1 VSEPTATHAGGRPAP
16 APLRRNRDFLI
27 LWSGQVV
34 STVGTRVSSLAFPL
48 LVLTLTGSPA
58 QAGIVAFAQTLPY
71 LVLYLPAGALV
82 DRWNRKRIMLA
93 SDAGRAV
100 ALGSVALVLAV
111 GEPPMAQLIA
121 VALVEGSLFVLFDL
135 CESAALP
142 QIVPQEQLPAAIAQ
156 NQARQQGAELAGQ
169 PLGGL
174 LFGISRLLPF
184 AFDAV
189 SYAVSFVS
197 LLFVR
202 PAFQAQRE
210 PTGTHVVAEL
220 REGVAWLWGQP
231 FLRTLV
237 ALVAGSNFAFQAL
250 ILVVIVR
257 ARELGASPALIG
269 AMLACYGAAA
279 ILGSLAA
286 PWMQRRLPAS
296 VVLVGAL
303 WLWAALTAV
312 LVLIH
317 EPLALGV
324 VAGIASFAGP
334 PFNVVVGSYA
344 YALVPDRL
352 LGRVRGVALMVAWG
366 ALPLGSLTAG
376 FLIQRVGTGASF
388 LVLAVVMLAVA
399 IAATAYRDL
408 RRAPRVEQ
416 LVAARGAA

>member
-1 VSEPTATHAGGRPAP
+1 LSEPTPSHAGEAPAP
-16 APLRRNRDFLI
+16 VPLRRNRDFVL

-48 LVLTLTGSPA
+48 LVLSMTGSPA

-71 LVLYLPAGALV
+71 LLFYLPAGALV
-82 DRWNRKRIMLA
+82 DRWDRKRIMLGA
-93 SDAGRAV
+93 DAGRAV

-111 GEPPMAQLIA
+111 DEPSMAQLIV
-121 VALVEGSLFVLFDL
+121 VAFVEGSLFVLFDL
-135 CESAALP
+135 SESAALP
-142 QIVPQEQLPAAIAQ
+142 QIVRQEQLPAAIAQ
-156 NQARQQGAELAGQ
+156 NQARRQGAELVGQ

-174 LFGISRLLPF
+174 LFGLSRLLPF

-202 PAFQAQRE
+202 RAFQQRRQ
-210 PTGTHVVAEL
+210 PSGTHLAAEL
-220 REGVAWLWGQP
+220 REGVTWLARQP

-237 ALVAGSNFAFQAL
+237 GLVAVSNYAFQAL
-250 ILVVIVR
+250 VLVLIVR

-269 AMLACYGAAA
+269 GMLAFFGGAA

-317 EPLALGV
+317 EPLALGA
-324 VAGIASFAGP
+324 VAGVASFAGP
-334 PFNVVVGSYA
+334 PFNVIVGSYA
-344 YALVPDRL
+344 YAIVPDRL

-366 ALPLGSLTAG
+366 AIPLGSLSAG
-376 FLIQRVGTGASF
+376 FLVEKLGSGATL
-388 LVLAVVMLAVA
+388 LVLAAIMLAIA
-399 IAATAYRDL
+399 LAATSFPVV
-408 RRAPRVEQ
+408 RRAPRVEA
-416 LVAARGAA
+416 LVAARDAA

>member
-1 VSEPTATHAGGRPAP
+1 LSEPIPTHAGGPPAP
-16 APLRRNRDFLI
+16 APLRRNRDFVL

-48 LVLTLTGSPA
+48 LVLGLTGSPA
-58 QAGIVAFAQTLPY
+58 QAGIVGFAQTLPY

-82 DRWNRKRIMLA
+82 DRWDRKRIMLA
-93 SDAGRAV
+93 ADAGRAV
-100 ALGSVALVLAV
+100 ALGSVAVVLVVA
-111 GEPPMAQLIA
+111 EPSMAQLIV

-156 NQARQQGAELAGQ
+156 NQARQQGAQLAGQ

-174 LFGISRLLPF
+174 LFGLSRLLPF

-189 SYAVSFVS
+189 SYAVSFAS

-202 PAFQAQRE
+202 PAFQERRE
-210 PTGTHVVAEL
+210 RSGTHLVAEL
-220 REGVAWLWGQP
+220 REGVTWLWGQP

-237 ALVAGSNFAFQAL
+237 GLVAGSNFAFQAL
-250 ILVVIVR
+250 ILVLIVR

-269 AMLACYGAAA
+269 AMLACFGAAA

-303 WLWAALTAV
+303 WLWAGLAAV

-317 EPLALGV
+317 DPLALGV
-324 VAGIASFAGP
+324 VAGVASFAGP
-334 PFNVVVGSYA
+334 PFNVVVGTYA

-366 ALPLGSLTAG
+366 ALPLGSLAAG
-376 FLIQRVGTGASF
+376 FLVERFGTGATL
-388 LVLAVVMLAVA
+388 LVLAAVMLVVAVG
-399 IAATAYRDL
+399 ATAFPVIRQAQRL
-408 RRAPRVEQ
+408 EAV
-416 LVAARGAA
+416 RG